1 MVHQSNLSALKTIHK
16 PEKKNCLKRVKEW
29 SFNKCGARLC
39 MTAVVMSARLQSVF
53 HEPSLPDC
61 LVAGQFVSVKHN
73 AEQKVLLLPVGYSIH
88 KNFRVPEYVMSDPLP
103 HSSYTV

>member
-1 MVHQSNLSALKTIHK
+1 
-16 PEKKNCLKRVKEW
+16 
-29 SFNKCGARLC
+29 
-39 MTAVVMSARLQSVF
+39 MTAVVMSARLQGVF

-73 AEQKVLLLPVGYSIH
+73 AEQKVILLPVGYSIH
-88 KNFRVPEYVMSDPLP
+88 KNFRVPEYVKQDEIRKSGPLP